1 MLAEQMNL
9 RMMEKYIL
17 KPTQQIKPLPLLL
30 FILVLIS
37 GQLLGQV
44 NTESMR
50 KAELEQGT
58 HVSLGVNLAYM
69 EGNSQIFQSRFR
81 GRLDYVQTGGHLFL
95 VANQK
100 VSTKD
105 EIIYINQGFAHL
117 RAIRPLSTTMDV
129 EFFLQQ
135 EYNEFISLKSRKLAG
150 SGIRINSPTFARDSD
165 RPQKFSSTIGL
176 GFMYE
181 REAIGN
187 DSYIFSGDPVH
198 GSLAKLFRSTNYLVL
213 RWMFSDMANF
223 QSTSYY
229 QVDVQRFADYRI
241 LSNSQLNLNLTQ
253 NLVINLNLNFRY
265 DSEPPAHIHDM
276 DLEFSQG
283 LSYHF
288 K

>member
-1 MLAEQMNL
+1 
-9 RMMEKYIL
+9 
-17 KPTQQIKPLPLLL
+17 
-30 FILVLIS
+30 
-37 GQLLGQV
+37 
-44 NTESMR
+44 MR
-50 KAELEQGT
+50 KAELQQGT
-58 HVSLGVNLAYM
+58 HFSLGINLAYM
-69 EGNSQIFQSRFR
+69 EGNSQIFQSRLK
-81 GRLDYVQTGGHLFL
+81 GRLDYIQAWGRLFL

-100 VSTKD
+100 VSSKD

-117 RAIRPLSTTMDV
+117 RAIKPLSSTMDV

-135 EYNEFISLKSRKLAG
+135 EYNEFISLKSRMLAG
-150 SGIRINSPTFARDSD
+150 SGIRFNSQTLARDID
-165 RPQKFSSTIGL
+165 QPQNFSSIVGL

-187 DSYIFSGDPVH
+187 DSDIFSGDPVH
-198 GSLAKLFRSTNYLVL
+198 GSLAKLLRSTNYLVL
-213 RWMFSDMANF
+213 RWTFSDVAIL

-229 QVDVQRFADYRI
+229 QVDVKRFADYRI

-265 DSEPPAHIHDM
+265 DSEPPAHIQDK

-283 LSYHF
+283 LSYYF